1 MARLKIGARIGG
13 SQMGLVDDYLGR
25 DKRDVESS
33 APCNIT
39 NL

>member
-1 MARLKIGARIGG
+1 MAEYNWYKNWG
-13 SQMGLVDDYLGR
+13 SQKGLVDDYLGR
-25 DKRDVESS
+25 DKREADSS